1 MYVAPHGSPEGALRN
16 ARVRA
21 ILQDH
26 LGAMWIGTFEGGL
39 HRLQPRTG
47 EVTSFR
53 RNVNDPRSLSSDRVR
68 AVMEDD
74 AHRLW
79 VATSDGLNLF
89 DRATQSFVRYR
100 RDADS
105 PH

>member
-1 MYVAPHGSPEGALRN
+1 
-16 ARVRA
+16 VRS
-21 ILQDH
+21 IIEDH

-39 HRLQPRTG
+39 HRFDPQTDNQADRLK
-47 EVTSFR
+47 SFR
-53 RNVNDPRSLSSDRVR
+53 HAANDPRSLSSDRVR

-89 DRATQSFVRYR
+89 DRDSRSFVRYA
-100 RDADS
+100 RDADTAHS
-105 PH
+105 LRD